1 MLAEIGIF
9 LFQEIQFL
17 EERRKV
23 WEKRKGTKPEKERKS
38 EGRNGNEK
46 EDVVLFSGILYG
58 AGMDASDSA
67 GRRDTTNKES
77 INSRRL

>member
-38 EGRNGNEK
+38 EGGNGNEK

-58 AGMDASDSA
+58 AGMDASDGA
-67 GRRDTTNKES
+67 GS
-77 INSRRL
+77 G